1 MRPILAAVR
10 GTPSR
15 LALIRLLAGKGR
27 DSLTLLGDMNQ
38 RIYGEPLDLEDMH
51 ISVEGRTF
59 TLASRYRTT
68 REIAGFGQRILADE
82 DGDARDIA
90 RTLEAPEAGVSGP
103 RPAMVEFASPKEE
116 AVAVAMA
123 ILAKIQAGVP
133 QERIAVFARR
143 WQRLRGVEC
152 ASDHHASGSRPRVSR
167 SVRRWSS
174 RPGNAT
180 TPAILSEEAH
190 GLLSPGWN
198 LWRRYTR
205 VVRIGKLTFAGHLR
219 RPGDQAHVGVESL
232 CDALK
237 RTRYRGPDPPLPVR
251 AAASSSGTICVVTRM
266 PSAKAS
272 LPMVAAVRLHSPAS
286 TRETQ
291 ARDVPMRRASSAP
304 LTPLASI
311 SATSASMSSSVMR

>member
-27 DSLTLLGDMNQ
+27 DSPTLLGDMNQ

-152 ASDHHASGSRPRVSR
+152 ASDHHASGSRPRAPR

-174 RPGNAT
+174 RPGNAGHPSYPFGRGPWPLVAGVEPLEAVYPGGANRQVDVCRAPT
-180 TPAILSEEAH
+180 TP
-190 GLLSPGWN
+190 
-198 LWRRYTR
+198 
-205 VVRIGKLTFAGHLR
+205 R
-219 RPGDQAHVGVESL
+219 RPAHVGVESL

-237 RTRYRGPDPPLPVR
+237 PTRYRGPDPPLPVR

-304 LTPLASI
+304 LTPLTSI
-311 SATSASMSSSVMR
+311 SATRESMNSAVMR